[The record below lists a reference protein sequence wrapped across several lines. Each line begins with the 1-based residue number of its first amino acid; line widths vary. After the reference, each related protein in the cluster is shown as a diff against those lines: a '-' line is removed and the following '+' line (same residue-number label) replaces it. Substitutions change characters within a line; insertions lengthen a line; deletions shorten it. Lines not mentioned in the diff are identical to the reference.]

1 LAILAVLLLLPGITF
16 ASETFAKGL
25 LWKVENKNSKPS
37 FILGTMHTEDSRVLS
52 LPDPVTKV
60 FESTS
65 SFTLEVKLDSQ
76 VALETLS
83 MMMLKDS
90 SNLKT
95 ILGKKLFAKSS
106 SLMADYGMPESMVNR
121 LKPWAIF
128 VTLSTPKNQTGQ
140 FLDKVLYD
148 RAISDGKSIYGL
160 ETAKEQLAIFNDVP
174 ISEQIIL
181 LEDTIK
187 NYGKLPDI
195 IEEMTRIYLARNL
208 GALVA
213 LNEKYIKDGN
223 AQITNKLMKRLVV
236 DRNIRMV
243 NRMAN
248 QLKTGNAFIAVG
260 ALHLPGENGI
270 LNLLQNKGHKVSV
283 VY

>member
-1 LAILAVLLLLPGITF
+1 
-16 ASETFAKGL
+16 
-25 LWKVENKNSKPS
+25 
-37 FILGTMHTEDSRVLS
+37 M
-52 LPDPVTKV
+52 PDPVTKV

-195 IEEMTRIYLARNL
+195 IEEMTRIYLARDL

-270 LNLLQNKGHKVSV
+270 LNLLQNKVHIVSV